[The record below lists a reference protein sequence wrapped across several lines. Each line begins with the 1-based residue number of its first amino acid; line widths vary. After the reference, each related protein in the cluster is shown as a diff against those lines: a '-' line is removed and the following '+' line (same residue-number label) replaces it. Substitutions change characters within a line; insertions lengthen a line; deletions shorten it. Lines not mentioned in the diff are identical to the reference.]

1 MKGKTPLQIFHE
13 MKYQSME
20 WKLPKEPSPKKV
32 KASRSAVKVM
42 LAVFWDAE
50 GNILAYYFSPVPG
63 WGSYSQ
69 WKYDGICQWF
79 LNQETPLN
87 TNILGRK
94 L

>member
-1 MKGKTPLQIFHE
+1 MDKVERRSVIEYIHMKGKTPLQIFHE

-50 GNILAYYFSPVPG
+50 GIILADIF
-63 WGSYSQ
+63 
-69 WKYDGICQWF
+69 C
-79 LNQETPLN
+79 L
-87 TNILGRK
+87 
-94 L
+94 